1 MKFNTIIASS
11 LLVVGAFASSCH
23 PNYPCCNSCDIIYS
37 DNEGDWGIDFGN
49 WCFINNYKCEL
60 LGLAQPKPKYCK
72 FEALGYSCCSSCG
85 RVYFEDG
92 DGKWGVENGNW
103 CGMPDDCN
111 SNYGGQGN
119 YQQQQPQQQQQQ
131 QQQVTVVTTTTTTKR
146 TYPTV
151 APSFFANNIYSNGQY
166 QKEVQSS
173 VDRLSGDLQQQ
184 ASRVKFTPT
193 AVWLAWDGAPREVPS
208 HLSYAGGNTIVFMM
222 YWIPTRDCNS
232 NASQGGAS
240 DINSYKGY
248 VDDVANSFRNS
259 PNTKIVVVVE
269 PDTLGNM
276 VTSQGNENCRRTA
289 VIHKEALA
297 YCINKFGSLNNVQV
311 YLDAGHSQWL
321 TGYEEETAT
330 LIKEI
335 LDMAP
340 QGKIRGLSTNVSN
353 FQPIDKEYAY
363 HTRLYDALE
372 NVGVPNMRFIVDTS
386 RNGVDIS
393 EEWAKTKTWCNYKG
407 TGFGERPK
415 GNPDPVNMPLLDA
428 YMWLKPPA
436 ESDGSSQGS
445 RADPVCA
452 RSDSLPGAPEAG
464 SWFHEYF
471 VQLLQNA
478 NPKF

>member
-1 MKFNTIIASS
+1 MKFSTIIATSV
-11 LLVVGAFASSCH
+11 LALGAYASSCH
-23 PNYPCCNSCDIIYS
+23 PNYNCCNTCEVLFTDS
-37 DNEGDWGIDFGN
+37 EGDWGMDFGD
-49 WCFINNYKCEL
+49 WCFINQQKCQL
-60 LGLAQPKPKYCK
+60 LNGVAANTCK
-72 FEALGYSCCSSCG
+72 FEALGYKCCSTCG
-85 RVYFEDG
+85 QVFYTDNDG
-92 DGKWGVENGNW
+92 SWGVENGDW
-103 CGMPDDCN
+103 CGMPDNCVG
-111 SNYGGQGN
+111 SM
-119 YQQQQPQQQQQQ
+119 PALPPVPVIPTVP
-131 QQQVTVVTTTTTTKR
+131 VTPVTSEVPVVTTTTTTKR

-151 APSFFANNIYSNGQY
+151 PPSFFANNQIYSNGQY

-173 VDRLSGDLQQQ
+173 VGKLSGELQQQ
-184 ASRVKFTPT
+184 ASRVVYTPT

-208 HLSYAGGNTIVFMM
+208 HLGAAGGNTAVFMM

-240 DINSYKGY
+240 DINAYKGY
-248 VDDVANSFRNS
+248 VDSVANAFRGS
-259 PNTKIVVVVE
+259 PNSKIVVVVE

-276 VTSQGNENCRRTA
+276 VTSQENENCRRTA

-297 YCINKFGSLNNVQV
+297 YCINQFGSINNVQV

-321 TGYEEETAT
+321 TGYEDETAA
-330 LIKEI
+330 LVKEI

-353 FQPIDKEYAY
+353 FQPIDKEYEYQA
-363 HTRLYDALE
+363 RLYDALE
-372 NVGVPNMRFIVDTS
+372 NAGVPNMRFIMDTS
-386 RNGVDIS
+386 RNGQDIS
-393 EEWAKTKTWCNYKG
+393 EAFAQTKTWCNLVG

-436 ESDGSSQGS
+436 ESDGSSQGM

-452 RSDSLPGAPEAG
+452 RPDSLPGAPEAG